1 MNQNTMKGMG
11 KLIEKLEKKRMYTE
25 VKTTPSTGFLLQE
38 YLNVINDRES

>member
-25 VKTTPSTGFLLQE
+25 VKTTPSTDWLSFTRMLE
-38 YLNVINDRES
+38 RYK